1 MQRQSFITLV
11 AAFGLLTGAPL
22 AQAKNHLKKPLIE
35 RIDGALAKAK
45 RTRESRALIREQ
57 QRKEKEAANPL
68 PRPLRRSVNKRIKT
82 KQPEWI
88 FRLLYYV
95 LHGNSLRL
103 LGYSKQPKKGVNSFT
118 SRNTRLAAWSLV

>member
-22 AQAKNHLKKPLIE
+22 AQAKNHLKKLLIE

-57 QRKEKEAANPL
+57 QRKEKEAA
-68 PRPLRRSVNKRIKT
+68 
-82 KQPEWI
+82 KQ
-88 FRLLYYV
+88 
-95 LHGNSLRL
+95 
-103 LGYSKQPKKGVNSFT
+103 KAQPASAPVAPQ
-118 SRNTRLAAWSLV
+118 R

>member
-1 MQRQSFITLV
+1 MQAPTNERKHY

-57 QRKEKEAANPL
+57 QRKEKEAA
-68 PRPLRRSVNKRIKT
+68 
-82 KQPEWI
+82 KQKAQSASAPVAPQ
-88 FRLLYYV
+88 R
-95 LHGNSLRL
+95 
-103 LGYSKQPKKGVNSFT
+103 
-118 SRNTRLAAWSLV
+118 

>member
-45 RTRESRALIREQ
+45 RTRESRALIRD
-57 QRKEKEAANPL
+57 RK
-68 PRPLRRSVNKRIKT
+68 SV
-82 KQPEWI
+82 
-88 FRLLYYV
+88 V
-95 LHGNSLRL
+95 
-103 LGYSKQPKKGVNSFT
+103 
-118 SRNTRLAAWSLV
+118 